1 MQVSAT
7 TLLGL
12 VEGVESR
19 EELGFVMNEVTK
31 ALGFRY
37 FALTHHVDPRKAG
50 TSAIR
55 LHNYPGQWAEQYDNR
70 TLSLSDPV
78 HRASHVTGVGFC
90 WSRLASL
97 IPLTRSDQIILAEGR
112 RQGIGDGFTVP
123 VNVPGEA
130 CGSCSFANYPDEAL
144 PLELL
149 PFAQLVGTMAFEKAR
164 GLWLPRGAIERTRR
178 QMLTD
183 RQRDCLLWAARG
195 KTDWEISKIL
205 GIAEETV
212 AQHIRTACER
222 YGVNKRMMLV
232 MYAMNDRTL
241 TMSDVFPWLH
251 PPFPG

>member
-1 MQVSAT
+1 MQVSAK

-19 EELGFVMNEVTK
+19 DELGFVMNEVTR

-37 FALTHHVDPRKAG
+37 FALTHHVDLMKAG
-50 TSAIR
+50 TAAIR
-55 LHNYPGQWAEQYDNR
+55 LHNYPGRWAEHYDSQ

-78 HRASHVTGVGFC
+78 HRASHVTGFGFR
-90 WSRLASL
+90 WSQLANL
-97 IPLTRSDQIILAEGR
+97 IPLSRGDQVILAAGR
-112 RQGIGDGFTVP
+112 QQGIGDGYTVP

-130 CGSCSFANYPDEAL
+130 CGSCSFANDADQPL

-149 PFAQLVGTMAFEKAR
+149 PFAQLVGAMAFEKAR
-164 GLWLPRGAIERTRR
+164 GLWLPRGAIERIRR

-222 YGVNKRMMLV
+222 YGVNKRMTLV
-232 MYAMNDRTL
+232 IYAMIDGTL
-241 TMSDVFPWLH
+241 TVSDVCPWLH